1 MGFGLLYRH
10 KNTTNGR
17 SVMERLMSITPGYY
31 YNRGSSCGRL
41 RNLDMVNVVQRT
53 GAGQPAATVIYNYS
67 I

>member
-1 MGFGLLYRH
+1 
-10 KNTTNGR
+10 
-17 SVMERLMSITPGYY
+17 MERLMSIMPGYH

-41 RNLDMVNVVQRT
+41 RDLDMVKVVQRM